1 MFLRE
6 SNFRKGTAVATI
18 VHQSLFSWTDL
29 DRSCDLDR
37 FAMVLDTIPDEPVV
51 LALEALRGHG
61 RNAFPVRATWNAV
74 LAGIVLQHPTVESLR
89 RELLRNAELRQV
101 CGFDPGKGSAAV
113 PSSWAM
119 SRFLG
124 NVMRQRSLI
133 DAMFAEL
140 VRTLTMLLPDLGQE
154 LAFDGKAVPSF
165 STGRKDRESGK
176 TSDPDAAWGTK
187 SYRGVDGNG
196 KAWEKLTYWF
206 GYQLHLIVDA
216 RHELPMA
223 FEVLPASAS
232 EVTRIVP
239 MVETLEATHPELVA
253 RCQTLAADRGLDS
266 GEVNQALWQE
276 HGIKPVIDT
285 RKLWKDEKQEP
296 GFDPSRE
303 ITRALDPRRADTVV
317 HTERGEVRCV
327 CPATGTQRVM
337 AFWGL
342 ESDRGT
348 LRYRCPAAAAKGVV
362 CVGRS
367 GCERAACGRE
377 TAFGRVVRVRLG
389 SDWRIFTPIPRDS
402 PSWVRLY
409 AHRTAVERVNAR
421 IDQVFGFE
429 RHTIRGLGKMQ
440 ARMGLTLVVMLALA
454 VAAIRSNR
462 PDLTRSLVGSPRQRA
477 A

>member
-1 MFLRE
+1 MVDLRIALRVEISERWFTLCSMFLRE
-6 SNFRKGTAVATI
+6 SNVRKGTAVATI

-37 FAMVLDTIPDEPVV
+37 FVMVLDAIPDEPVV

-176 TSDPDAAWGTK
+176 TSDPDAVWGTK

-196 KAWEKLTYWF
+196 KAWEKLTHWF
-206 GYQLHLIVDA
+206 GYQL
-216 RHELPMA
+216 
-223 FEVLPASAS
+223 
-232 EVTRIVP
+232 
-239 MVETLEATHPELVA
+239 
-253 RCQTLAADRGLDS
+253 Q
-266 GEVNQALWQE
+266 QE

-342 ESDRGT
+342 EPDRGT

-440 ARMGLTLVVMLALA
+440 ARMGLALVVMLALA

-462 PDLTRSLVGSPRQRA
+462 PDLTRSLVGNPRQRA

>member
-1 MFLRE
+1 M
-6 SNFRKGTAVATI
+6 ATI
-18 VHQSLFSWTDL
+18 LHQYLFSWTDL

-37 FAMVLDTIPDEPVV
+37 FVMVLDAIPDEPVV
-51 LALEALRGHG
+51 RALEALRGHG
-61 RNAFPVRATWNAV
+61 RDTFPVRATWNAM

-119 SRFLG
+119 SRFLA
-124 NVMRQRSLI
+124 NVIEKRSLI

-140 VRTLTMLLPDLGQE
+140 VRTLTTLLPDVGEE
-154 LAFDGKAVPSF
+154 LAFDGKAVQSF

-176 TSDPDAAWGTK
+176 TSDTDAAWGTK
-187 SYRGVDGNG
+187 SYRGVDANG
-196 KAWEKLTYWF
+196 KAWEKLTHWF

-216 RHELPMA
+216 RHELPVA

-232 EVTRIVP
+232 EVKRIVP
-239 MVETLEATHPELVA
+239 VVEMLAEAHPELVA

-266 GEVNQALWQE
+266 AEVNQALWKE

-285 RKLWKDEKQEP
+285 RKMWKDEKREP

-303 ITRALDPRRADTVV
+303 ITRALDPRRVDTVV

-327 CPATGTQRVM
+327 CPATGTERAM
-337 AFWGL
+337 AFWGF
-342 ESDRGT
+342 EADRGT
-348 LRYRCPAAAAKGVV
+348 LRYRCPAAASKGVV
-362 CVGRS
+362 CAGRS
-367 GCERAACGRE
+367 MCERAACGGE
-377 TAFGRVVRVRLG
+377 TAFGRVVRAPL
-389 SDWRIFTPIPRDS
+389 SKDWRIFTPIPRDS
-402 PSWVRLY
+402 PSWATLY
-409 AHRTAVERVNAR
+409 ARRTSVERVNAR

-440 ARMGLTLVVMLALA
+440 ARMGLALVVMLALA

-462 PDLTRSLVGSPRQRA
+462 KDLARSLVGSPRQRA

>member
-6 SNFRKGTAVATI
+6 SIFHKGAAVATI
-18 VHQSLFSWTDL
+18 VHQYLFSWTDV
-29 DRSCDLDR
+29 DRSSDLDR
-37 FAMVLDTIPDEPVV
+37 FAMVLEAIPDEPVV

-61 RNAFPVRATWNAV
+61 RNRFPVRATWNAV
-74 LAGIVLQHPTVESLR
+74 LAGIVMQHPSVESLR

-113 PSSWAM
+113 PSPWAM
-119 SRFLG
+119 SRFLAT
-124 NVMRQRSLI
+124 VIEKRSLI

-140 VRTLTMLLPDLGQE
+140 VRTLSALVPDLGEE

-165 STGRKDRESGK
+165 STGRKDRESGT
-176 TSDPDAAWGTK
+176 TSDPEAAWGTK
-187 SYRGVDGNG
+187 SYRGTDANG
-196 KAWEKLTYWF
+196 KAWEKLTRWF

-216 RHELPMA
+216 RHELPVA
-223 FEVLPASAS
+223 YEVLPASAS
-232 EVTRIVP
+232 EVRRIVP
-239 MVETLEATHPELVA
+239 MVERLADEHPDVVR

-266 GEVNQALWQE
+266 GEVNQTLWQE

-285 RKLWKDEKQEP
+285 RRLWKDEKREP
-296 GFDPSRE
+296 GFDASRA
-303 ITRALDPRRADTVV
+303 ITRALDPSTVDTVV

-327 CPATGTQRVM
+327 CPATGAERAM
-337 AFWGL
+337 AFWGF
-342 ESDRGT
+342 EADRGT
-348 LRYRCPAAAAKGVV
+348 LRYRCPAAACKGVT
-362 CVGRS
+362 CAGRAT
-367 GCERAACGRE
+367 CERAGCGRE
-377 TAFGRVVRVRLG
+377 TTFGRVVRVPL
-389 SDWRIFTPIPRDS
+389 STDWRIFTPIPRDS
-402 PSWVRLY
+402 PSWTRLY

-440 ARMGLTLVVMLALA
+440 ARLGLALVVMLALA

-462 PDLTRSLVGSPRQRA
+462 KDLSRSLVGSPRRRA